1 MEFRL
6 QHIMSANQNAKQ
18 TMKDQSISF
27 EILHLF
33 VYCFRRGCHRC
44 SCRRRRHRRR
54 HRLSLAWYS
63 MWIRKFHSDKCDFY
77 VNFIVYTN
85 LDRLHALFSLP
96 HNIPSPRYFFRA
108 DPILSRCLFTCW
120 LINQCISL
128 KKYSVKFKQVN
139 NIRKKQP
146 CTERKRQQRR
156 HRQWNKMNIRE
167 KINNNLTETY
177 ACKVLYM
184 YM

>member
-33 VYCFRRGCHRC
+33 VYCFRRGCRRC
-44 SCRRRRHRRR
+44 SRCCHRHRRQYR
-54 HRLSLAWYS
+54 QSLAWYS

-77 VNFIVYTN
+77 VNFIVYIN
-85 LDRLHALFSLP
+85 LDRLHALFFCLII
-96 HNIPSPRYFFRA
+96 IPSPRYFFRA

-139 NIRKKQP
+139 NIRKKNSHAQS
-146 CTERKRQQRR
+146 KRD
-156 HRQWNKMNIRE
+156 
-167 KINNNLTETY
+167 NNVDIDNGIKWTSET
-177 ACKVLYM
+177 KK
-184 YM
+184 